1 MVEKMGLSKAVIL
14 AAGKGQR
21 LGHLT
26 MGVPKGFISLGEE
39 TIIEESIE
47 KILLLGIKEILIVT
61 GYMDYFYEQLKNK
74 FNSITTVKNEKFA
87 ESGTMYSLYCARNF
101 IDDKFLLLESDLIFE
116 SRGLVDV
123 VESSRE
129 NCLLLSGRTQGGD
142 EVYVEEVE
150 GMVSKIS
157 KDSKCLENVAGEFVG
172 ISKIS
177 VSLFRKMIQ
186 AGQEKF
192 DTTLHVDYDMD
203 CISGIAKENDIFFK
217 KIDDLL
223 WAEIDNE
230 SQFIRATKIYDQILA
245 QPQNISPTSMP
256 TLVLK

>member
-1 MVEKMGLSKAVIL
+1 MAEKMGLSKAVIL

-39 TIIEESIE
+39 TIIEESIK

-61 GYMDYFYEQLKNK
+61 GYMDYFYEQLKSK
-74 FNSITTVKNEKFA
+74 FHSITTIKNEKFA
-87 ESGTMYSLYCARNF
+87 ESGTMYSLFCARNY
-101 IDDKFLLLESDLIFE
+101 IDSNFLLLESDLIFE
-116 SRGLVDV
+116 TRGLVEL
-123 VESSRE
+123 VEYPRE

-142 EVYVEEVE
+142 EVYVEEAE

-157 KDSKCLENVAGEFVG
+157 KNSNCLENVAGEFVG

-177 VSLFRKMIQ
+177 VSLFKKMIQ
-186 AGQEKF
+186 AGQDKF
-192 DTTLHVDYDMD
+192 ESTLHVDYDMD
-203 CISGIAKENDIFFK
+203 CISGIAKENDICYK

-230 SQFIRATKIYDQILA
+230 SQFLRATKIYDQIHA
-245 QPQNISPTSMP
+245 KSPNTCP
-256 TLVLK
+256 NEIFK

>member
-1 MVEKMGLSKAVIL
+1 MGLSKAVIL

-21 LGHLT
+21 LGNLARG
-26 MGVPKGFISLGEE
+26 MPKGFISLGEE
-39 TIIEESIE
+39 IIIEESIK

-61 GYMDYFYEQLKNK
+61 GYMDSFYEQLKDK
-74 FNSITTVKNEKFA
+74 FNSITTIKNERFA
-87 ESGTMYSLYCARNF
+87 DSGTMHSLFCARNF
-101 IDDKFLLLESDLIFE
+101 IDSNFLLLESDLIFE
-116 SRGLVDV
+116 TRGLAAVM
-123 VESSRE
+123 ECPQE

-142 EVYVEEVE
+142 EVYVEETE

-157 KDSKCLENVAGEFVG
+157 KDSKCLENVVGEFVG

-177 VSLFRKMIQ
+177 VSLFKKMIQ
-186 AGQEKF
+186 VGQDKF
-192 DTTLHVDYDMD
+192 KSTLHVDYDMD
-203 CISGIAKENDIFFK
+203 CISGIAKENDIFYK

-245 QPQNISPTSMP
+245 QPQNICPGSVPI
-256 TLVLK
+256 